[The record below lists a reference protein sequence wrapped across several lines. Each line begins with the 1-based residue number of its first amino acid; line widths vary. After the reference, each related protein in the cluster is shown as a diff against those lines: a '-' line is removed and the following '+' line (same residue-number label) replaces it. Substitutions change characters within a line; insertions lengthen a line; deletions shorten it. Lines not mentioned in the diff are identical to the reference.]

1 MPLNDE
7 WKKEY
12 ADENGLFGGGLAP
25 SAGEPGGTVLGDG
38 NRRIFRCFAVPGD
51 RETTRRNSG

>member
-12 ADENGLFGGGLAP
+12 ADTR
-25 SAGEPGGTVLGDG
+25 SAGEPGGTAVGDG
-38 NRRIFRCFAVPGD
+38 NRWIFRCFAMPCD
-51 RETTRRNSG
+51 RQPCDRHNDGVVISG